1 LQRIF
6 KAEIKYQSLF
16 NLILERILNFYENK
30 RNNLFFLKVC
40 NFSFFHQNIS
50 IKPKNLNLD
59 LKSSKIRNKIEY
71 NVIFS
76 DLVAQKLIDLS
87 AKREDNK

>member
-1 LQRIF
+1 M
-6 KAEIKYQSLF
+6 
-16 NLILERILNFYENK
+16 
-30 RNNLFFLKVC
+30 
-40 NFSFFHQNIS
+40 
-50 IKPKNLNLD
+50 
-59 LKSSKIRNKIEY
+59 KSSKIRNKIEY